1 SGCCCC
7 QGEWIPKLF
16 EPPIQ
21 PLVQVEALCFN
32 NNKHWKAKDINKLV
46 SIPRTYIYRIVGS
59 MRGSTKDLGK
69 GVRECILKY
78 AMENRYAATW
88 DLQKNLLDSG
98 LCDLATLPT
107 ARDIAAVLAKH
118 QKTLPM
124 DPIIIED
131 DEEVNGHNGE
141 RTCAGVNTMNGL
153 LSSASLTRLG
163 DSIVSTEGKCGKRE
177 TMSEASQQATVPIVS
192 ISPTGLVITHVGTL
206 CATTK
211 SPVQTSISSAPPL
224 AIGNSSPC
232 QSVGFSSSTH
242 PQTVGNLCPTI
253 GPYTTFFTSLN
264 TVPHSQSECQVIHT
278 VNPIS
283 APITVPQEKR
293 LAGEQEQPVVS
304 IGNGQTMVPAPPPF
318 LISPT
323 QLWPGQIH
331 RLLLTNPTAATTG
344 GEGSNLDL
352 AIVYLGHNC
361 WRPVILPS
369 GFNPVGRLG
378 SQPIELKPDVRMTPA
393 DAVTTITNQ

>member
-1 SGCCCC
+1 
-7 QGEWIPKLF
+7 
-16 EPPIQ
+16 
-21 PLVQVEALCFN
+21 
-32 NNKHWKAKDINKLV
+32 
-46 SIPRTYIYRIVGS
+46 

-107 ARDIAAVLAKH
+107 ARDIAVILTKH
-118 QKTLPM
+118 QKTLPI

-131 DEEVNGHNGE
+131 DEEVNGHNDE
-141 RTCAGVNTMNGL
+141 RTCVGVNTMNGL
-153 LSSASLTRLG
+153 LSTATLTRLG
-163 DSIVSTEGKCGKRE
+163 ESIMSTEGKCGKRE
-177 TMSEASQQATVPIVS
+177 TVSEASQQGTLPVVS

-211 SPVQTSISSAPPL
+211 SPVQGSGSIRLPLVHSNEQTSVSSAPPL
-224 AIGNSSPC
+224 TIGISSSC
-232 QSVGFSSSTH
+232 QSVGLSSSTH
-242 PQTVGNLCPTI
+242 PQTVSNGCPTI
-253 GPYTTFFTSLN
+253 GPYTTFFTSPN
-264 TVPHSQSECQVIHT
+264 TISHSQTTNQMVHT
-278 VNPIS
+278 VSPIPAS
-283 APITVPQEKR
+283 ITVPQEIR
-293 LAGEQEQPVVS
+293 PAGGQEQPGVG
-304 IGNGQTMVPAPPPF
+304 IGNGLTMVPAPPPA

-331 RLLLTNPTAATTG
+331 RLLLTSPTAATTG
-344 GEGSNLDL
+344 GEGGSLDL

-369 GFNPVGRLG
+369 GFNPVGRIG
-378 SQPIELKPDVRMTPA
+378 CQPIEQKSNVGMSQS
-393 DAVTTITNQ
+393 DAVTTLANQ